1 LISLENQADL
11 QSAPFATRDTP
22 PDGPT
27 DNSYTGAAWVFT
39 RSNGIWTQQ
48 GNKLVGTG
56 AVGAAWQGFSVALSG
71 DGNIAI
77 VGGPYDNSYT
87 GAAWVFTRS
96 GGVWTQRG
104 SKLLGTGAIGNA
116 GQGRSVA
123 LSGNSN
129 TAIVGGPSDNSGI
142 GAAWFWTLSNNVWTQ
157 QGGKLVGNDVAGMA
171 EQGTSVAL
179 SGDGNTAIVGGEED
193 DSQVGAAWVYTR
205 SNGIWTQ
212 QGSKLFGTGPVGAAG
227 QGWSVALSG
236 DGNTAIV
243 GGPYDNSYT
252 GAAWVFTRSGGV
264 WTQRGSK
271 LVGSAAVIP
280 SYQDYS
286 VALSG
291 DGNTAIVGGF
301 LDNSNVGAAWVFVQ
315 PGLQVDP
322 TTDTVASGN
331 AGGPFAPS
339 SFQYQLS
346 ATVGIIDYS
355 ISGLPNWL
363 TPSSTSGTAS
373 SETTVVFTVNANAN
387 SLAVG
392 TYGPTTITFTNS
404 DTGQGTQTRTVT
416 LTVNPPALQVSP
428 ATSIAASGTHGGPF
442 SPSSFRYE
450 LSATYG
456 SVKYSITAPSTRNQS

>member
-264 WTQRGSK
+264 WTQRGR
-271 LVGSAAVIP
+271 LRRCYP
-280 SYQDYS
+280 Q
-286 VALSG
+286 LPRLLRR
-291 DGNTAIVGGF
+291 AIGR
-301 LDNSNVGAAWVFVQ
+301 WQ
-315 PGLQVDP
+315 
-322 TTDTVASGN
+322 
-331 AGGPFAPS
+331 
-339 SFQYQLS
+339 
-346 ATVGIIDYS
+346 
-355 ISGLPNWL
+355 
-363 TPSSTSGTAS
+363 
-373 SETTVVFTVNANAN
+373 
-387 SLAVG
+387 
-392 TYGPTTITFTNS
+392 
-404 DTGQGTQTRTVT
+404 
-416 LTVNPPALQVSP
+416 
-428 ATSIAASGTHGGPF
+428 H
-442 SPSSFRYE
+442 
-450 LSATYG
+450 
-456 SVKYSITAPSTRNQS
+456 RNRRRVP